1 MAKIF
6 TVEFLYRG
14 TLASA
19 LVSVGEKGQDPWF
32 HIRFHDEALDQLL
45 QTGHLRY
52 AGIKGYRNTGAYN
65 RAGAKE
71 LLESLG
77 QEIESYLTSK
87 KTMDASVK

>member
-6 TVEFLYRG
+6 TVEFLYQG
-14 TLASA
+14 TPTSA

-32 HIRFHDEALDQLL
+32 HIRFHDEALDRLL

-52 AGIKGYRNTGAYN
+52 AGINGYRNTGAYN

-77 QEIESYLTSK
+77 MEIESYLIRE
-87 KTMDASVK
+87 KTIDASTR